1 MRLDELLDGVDVLEL
16 KGDAAVD
23 VRSLTHDSAQV
34 TPGALFCCVP
44 GRHADG
50 HDFAG
55 QAVAAGAVAL
65 LVERVLP
72 LDVTQVR
79 VAEVRAAM
87 GPVAAALYGHPSRW
101 LTVVGVTGTNGKT
114 TTTHFLRGIF
124 EANGW
129 HAGTIGTLDGA
140 RTTPEAPVLQATLA
154 SMRDGGQRAAAVEVS
169 SHALTQRRVDAV
181 HFAAVVFT
189 NLSQDHLDYHGTM
202 EEYFAAKATLFDPA
216 RADVAVV
223 NADDSYGRRLID
235 HPALRTVAYS
245 RADATDVRS
254 DADSA
259 HFTWRGVDIELSIGG
274 AFNVDNA
281 VAAATTAAE
290 LGIDVHVIGRGLA
303 GVTIPGRYET
313 VRAGQPFAVIVDY
326 AHTPDGL
333 EQLLLAAR
341 GDVHEGRLFVVF
353 GAGGDRDP
361 GKRPQMGAVAAR
373 LADVAVLTSDNPRH
387 EDPFDIIGQV
397 EAGAPPGA
405 LLVEADRRAAI
416 EMALRDAKAGDV
428 VVIAGKGHE
437 QGQDFGD
444 RVEPF
449 DDRDVARQVLSA

>member
-1 MRLDELLDGVDVLEL
+1 W
-16 KGDAAVD
+16 
-23 VRSLTHDSAQV
+23 
-34 TPGALFCCVP
+34 P
-44 GRHADG
+44 
-50 HDFAG
+50 
-55 QAVAAGAVAL
+55 
-65 LVERVLP
+65 
-72 LDVTQVR
+72 
-79 VAEVRAAM
+79 
-87 GPVAAALYGHPSRW
+87 
-101 LTVVGVTGTNGKT
+101 
-114 TTTHFLRGIF
+114 
-124 EANGW
+124 
-129 HAGTIGTLDGA
+129 AGTIGTLDGA

-154 SMRDGGQRAAAVEVS
+154 SMRDAGQQAAAVEVS

-223 NADDSYGRRLID
+223 NADDPYGRRLIE
-235 HPALRTVAYS
+235 HPALRTVPYS
-245 RADATDVRS
+245 RTDAVDVQS
-254 DADSA
+254 NADSA
-259 HFTWRGVDIELSIGG
+259 RVRWRGVDIELSIGG

-290 LGIDVHVIGRGLA
+290 LGIDVTVIGRGLA
-303 GVTIPGRYET
+303 GVTIPGRYEA
-313 VRAGQPFAVIVDY
+313 VRAGQPYAVIVDY

-341 GDVHEGRLFVVF
+341 GDVRDGRLFVVF
-353 GAGGDRDP
+353 GAGGDRDA

-387 EDPFDIIGQV
+387 EDPLDIIGQV
-397 EAGAPPGA
+397 EAGAPGA
-405 LLVEADRRAAI
+405 LVVEADRRAAI

-449 DDRDVARQVLSA
+449 DDRDVARQ